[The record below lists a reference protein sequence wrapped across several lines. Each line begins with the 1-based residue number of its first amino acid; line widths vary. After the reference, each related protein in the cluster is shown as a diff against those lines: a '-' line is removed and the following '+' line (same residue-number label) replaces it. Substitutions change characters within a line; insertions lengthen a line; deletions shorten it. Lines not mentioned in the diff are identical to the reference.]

1 MFRKFRARYYHN
13 HSNARRVIVRSDGV
27 LKITGLVEEG
37 FEIIVKIDKRGNIV
51 TAYPDIV
58 KNLAKGAL

>member
-1 MFRKFRARYYHN
+1 LIIRN
-13 HSNARRVIVRSDGV
+13 DGI

-37 FEIIVKIDKRGNIV
+37 FEIIIKLDKQGHIV

-58 KNLAKGAL
+58 NNLVKGAL